1 MTRHNEIGRMGGQF
15 ALPRRALVA
24 LAGALVVMTSGC
36 NLLDVSNTN
45 SVSESALDNPAAA
58 GPIVR
63 GSRATVTRGISS
75 ILTSY
80 ATATDELLW
89 VGSRDAYNALDRGAV
104 GDPFNEFVD
113 ASFVYV
119 GEGRFTADRA
129 IERLIGFGFDTSS
142 RAEDSDLL
150 AEAYLYGAVIYVNIA
165 NMFDDFAFSNK
176 QEAAANIGPASMI
189 QMFDTAIDYLNKAE
203 ALTSNDALRTNILLM
218 RMRAHHDRAVW
229 ELLNPSG
236 VNVTTPLYVNDAQA
250 NADAM
255 AALALIGAEDHVFQ
269 LDMALD
275 LSDGDVSLGFN
286 VNNRQEM
293 RFGDRFVFPTTSGK
307 SWDSVA
313 IKDPITNAASPIVVK
328 IATEFKDARD
338 LAPLRQ
344 ATAREAH
351 LILAEAALAGSGG
364 DFASHINDLRALDG
378 LPAFSGQV
386 SDFVMLE
393 YSRATNLFL
402 GGRRLNDMY
411 RFGRTDA
418 RWAADPTVVDAIE
431 CPGVLFQITNTERA
445 ANPLITGQPACG
457 Q

>member
-1 MTRHNEIGRMGGQF
+1 MGGLP
-15 ALPRRALVA
+15 ALPRHVRVA
-24 LAGALVVMTSGC
+24 LAGALVLATSGC

-63 GSRATVTRGISS
+63 GSRATVTRGIGA

-80 ATATDELLW
+80 ATATDELRW
-89 VGSRDAYNALDRGAV
+89 VGSRDAYNALDRGSV

-113 ASFVYV
+113 ASFFYV
-119 GEGRFTADRA
+119 GEARFTADQA
-129 IERLIGFGFDTSS
+129 IERLVGFGHDTSS
-142 RAEDSDLL
+142 RAEDNDLM

-165 NMFDDFAFSNK
+165 NMFDDWSFSFK
-176 QEAAANIGPASMI
+176 MDQQPNIGPSNMI
-189 QMFDTAIDYLNKAE
+189 QMFDTAIVYLNKAE
-203 ALTSNDALRTNILLM
+203 ALATTDGLLRNILLM

-229 ELLNPSG
+229 QSLNPSG
-236 VNVTTPLYVNDAQA
+236 VTVTSPLYVNDANA
-250 NADAM
+250 NADAT
-255 AALALIGAEDHVFQ
+255 AALALIGADDYVFQ

-275 LSDGDVSLGFN
+275 LSDGAVSLGFN

-313 IKDPITNAASPIVVK
+313 IKDPITNAASPIVVD
-328 IATEFKDARD
+328 IATEFKDLRD
-338 LAPLRQ
+338 IAPLRQ
-344 ATAREAH
+344 ASAREAH
-351 LILAEAALAGSGG
+351 LILAEAELASSGAN
-364 DFASHINDLRALDG
+364 FATHINNLRALDG

-393 YSRATNLFL
+393 HSRTTNLFL
-402 GGRRLNDMY
+402 GGRRLNDIY
-411 RFGRTDA
+411 RFNQA
-418 RWAADPTVVDAIE
+418 EPLWQSDPTVVDALE
-431 CPGVLFQITNTERA
+431 CRGVLFQITNTERA
-445 ANPLITGQPACG
+445 ANTLITGQPACG

>member
-1 MTRHNEIGRMGGQF
+1 MTRHNEIGRMGGRS
-15 ALPRRALVA
+15 ALPRRAVA
-24 LAGALVVMTSGC
+24 TLAGALMVVTSGC

-45 SVSESALDNPAAA
+45 SVSESALNNAAAA

-63 GSRATVTRGISS
+63 GSRATVTRGIGA

-80 ATATDELLW
+80 ATATDELQW

-113 ASFVYV
+113 GSFVYV
-119 GEGRFTADRA
+119 GEGRFTADAA

-142 RAEDSDLL
+142 QAADNELI

-165 NMFDDFAFSNK
+165 NMFDDYAFSNK
-176 QEAAANIGPASMI
+176 TEAAANIGPANMV

-203 ALTSNDALRTNILLM
+203 ALTSSDVLLTDILLM
-218 RMRAHHDRAVW
+218 RMRAQHDRAVW
-229 ELLNPSG
+229 NMLNPSG
-236 VNVTTPLYVNDAQA
+236 VNVSSPMYVNDAGA

-255 AALALIGAEDHVFQ
+255 AALALISGEDYVFQ
-269 LDMALD
+269 LEMGLD

-293 RFGDRFVFPTTSGK
+293 RFGDKYVFPTTSGK

-313 IKDPITNAASPIVVK
+313 IKDPITNAPSPIVVA

-338 LAPLRQ
+338 IAPLRQ
-344 ATAREAH
+344 ASAREAH

-364 DFASHINDLRALDG
+364 SFTTHINDLRALDA

-386 SDFVMLE
+386 SDDAMLE
-393 YSRATNLFL
+393 HSRATNLFL
-402 GGRRLNDMY
+402 AGRRLNDMY
-411 RFGRTDA
+411 RFGLVDT
-418 RWAADPTVVDAIE
+418 RWQPDPTVIDALE
-431 CPGVLFQITNTERA
+431 CTGVLFQITNTERA
-445 ANPLITGQPACG
+445 AHPLITGQPACG